1 MSDQSILSMAV
12 YIINKLYHR
21 TTNPDVTRPL
31 RRQKQ
36 DY

>member
-1 MSDQSILSMAV
+1 MSDQSILSVAV
-12 YIINKLYHR
+12 CIKKLYLR

-31 RRQKQ
+31 RRQKE